1 MQEVIEV
8 TENWVTVCKKSRN
21 FFVNGGIY
29 FVDILFH
36 RRLVMTGSP
45 VDNAS
50 YYHSKEVKAFVKTSK
65 VELVYLPAYSPNLNL
80 IEHLWKFLHKEV
92 L

>member
-36 RRLVMTGSP
+36 RRMQ
-45 VDNAS
+45 
-50 YYHSKEVKAFVKTSK
+50 K
-65 VELVYLPAYSPNLNL
+65 
-80 IEHLWKFLHKEV
+80 IEEFFC
-92 L
+92 